1 MKLLEQLP
9 QLLFFTG
16 KGGVGKTSLACATAL
31 WLADQGKRVLLI
43 STDPASNL
51 DQVFHTKLASTPTP
65 IPKVENLFALNINP
79 DQAAQAYR
87 DRILTPVRGLLPDE
101 VLRGMEEQLSGACTT
116 EIAAFDEFTEWLTQ
130 EEHASTF
137 DHILFDTAPTGHTL
151 RLMQLPG
158 AWNDYLEAN
167 RSGTSCLGP
176 LSGLAKQKSQYAM
189 AVSRLTDAA
198 LTKIVLVSR
207 PQRSALQEAA
217 RTSSELSQLGI
228 HNQHFVVN
236 GLLPTPST
244 NDSLALAIYKQ
255 QSAALR
261 EMPDTL
267 QHLPM
272 DQIPLHLHNMV
283 GLEALRQF
291 FAETPQAIGD
301 VPSSSSSKN
310 LPTLRDLVDELEPT
324 QKGVIMIMGKGGVGK
339 TTVAAAVAVEL
350 AHRGHSVHLT
360 TTDPAAHL
368 SMTIESTYPHLRVDR
383 IDPHSEVERY
393 RNEVLET
400 QGGQLDTA
408 GKALLEEDLR
418 SPCTEE
424 IAVFRAFS
432 RILQE
437 SESQFVVI
445 DTAPTGHTLLL
456 LDAAGAYHREVLR
469 HTEGTSHQPT
479 PLMRLQDP
487 SHTKVM
493 IVTLP
498 ETTPILEAESLQSD
512 LRRAGIEPW
521 AWIVNASLV
530 GSSTMDPLLKARA
543 KQEIP
548 HLQQVS
554 DQAHRMAVIPMLEL
568 EPRGSERLLQLFA
581 SAHSN

>member
-1 MKLLEQLP
+1 M
-9 QLLFFTG
+9 
-16 KGGVGKTSLACATAL
+16 
-31 WLADQGKRVLLI
+31 I

-65 IPKVENLFALNINP
+65 IPHVENLFALNINP

-87 DRILTPVRGLLPDE
+87 DRILTPVRGLLPEE

-116 EIAAFDEFTEWLTQ
+116 EIAAFDEFTEWLTR
-130 EEHASTF
+130 EESELTF

-158 AWNDYLEAN
+158 AWSDYLEAN

-176 LSGLAKQKSQYAM
+176 LSGLAKQKSQYAL
-189 AVSRLTDAA
+189 AVRRLTDPA

-244 NDSLALAIYKQ
+244 DDSLASAIHQ
-255 QSAALR
+255 QQAAALR
-261 EMPDTL
+261 EMPDAL
-267 QHLPM
+267 QSLPM

-291 FAETPQAIGD
+291 FSETSQTIGAMPATSTAE
-301 VPSSSSSKN
+301 N
-310 LPTLRDLVDELEPT
+310 LPTLRDLVDELEPANR
-324 QKGVIMIMGKGGVGK
+324 GVIMVMGKGGVGK

-383 IDPHSEVERY
+383 IDPHTEVERY
-393 RNEVLET
+393 RNEVLAT
-400 QGGQLDTA
+400 QGGQLDAA

-469 HTEGTSHQPT
+469 HSESPTQQST

-487 SHTKVM
+487 AHTKVM

-498 ETTPILEAESLQSD
+498 ETTPILEAKSLQSD

-530 GSSTMDPLLKARA
+530 GSQTTDPLLKGRA
-543 KQEIP
+543 QQEIP
-548 HLQQVS
+548 ISSKFRSNAPHGGHS
-554 DQAHRMAVIPMLEL
+554 DA
-568 EPRGSERLLQLFA
+568 RLRTARKPTLAAIICFN
-581 SAHSN
+581 SFS